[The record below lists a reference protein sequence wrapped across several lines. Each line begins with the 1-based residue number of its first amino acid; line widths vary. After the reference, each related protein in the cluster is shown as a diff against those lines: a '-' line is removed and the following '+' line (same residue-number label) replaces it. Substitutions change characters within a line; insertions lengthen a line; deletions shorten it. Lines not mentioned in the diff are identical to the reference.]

1 MDIKE
6 VLNLKDGSVV
16 KFTLNEKEHI
26 LAVWDGELFI
36 QPTGVLATNLFLLK
50 TLIISSNAKLV
61 HPSACG
67 EPFTNK
73 TFIKQI
79 PFLFFTFNFI
89 FFIYSFIFFINR

>member
-50 TLIISSNAKLV
+50 TLIDIEYEL
-61 HPSACG
+61 
-67 EPFTNK
+67 
-73 TFIKQI
+73 IKEGDC
-79 PFLFFTFNFI
+79 
-89 FFIYSFIFFINR
+89 YD

>member
-50 TLIISSNAKLV
+50 TLVDIEYEL
-61 HPSACG
+61 
-67 EPFTNK
+67 
-73 TFIKQI
+73 IKEGDC
-79 PFLFFTFNFI
+79 
-89 FFIYSFIFFINR
+89 YD